1 MIEPIHNTDEIDEE
15 LIAKMSRESISKEYL
30 LRLYTTEMDELVLLV
45 ITQEQVILIRAS
57 LGELYHPEIAEKV
70 LQIIGDSK
78 KNLLVN
84 AWSVGKNKGFIGNFN
99 HCSMES
105 YCKRM
110 YEVYD
115 LFVKYIK
122 SIKTKEWDYLIDEGL
137 VCNVETPINNEK
149 DSIICGIPL
158 EEVKRILGE
167 EIQKEN
173 GDDDYCL

>member
-15 LIAKMSRESISKEYL
+15 LIAKMSRECISKEYL
-30 LRLYTTEMDELVLLV
+30 LRFYTTEIDELFLLV
-45 ITQEQVILIRAS
+45 ITQEQLILIKTDR
-57 LGELYHPEIAEKV
+57 LYHPDITDKV
-70 LQIIGDSK
+70 LPIIGQSK

-122 SIKTKEWDYLIDEGL
+122 SIKTKECDYLIDEGL

-167 EIQKEN
+167 EIQEEN